1 MLTRESGNTK
11 CDARM
16 PERSGFKYCPVGAVS
31 EIGASAHY
39 LQFDRWGVLLDAG
52 LDPHHALHNGVPAYD
67 LLYDHPVN
75 AIFISHAHL
84 DHVGSL
90 PVALQRFPRA
100 RVYMTPATAELTEMM
115 LHHYLHVQRKQALE
129 CWQPYRPLYSEE
141 YLDMIRYLFQSFD
154 YETPFVLHGY
164 EESGLRFTFYDAGHI
179 LGSAGV
185 LIEWRGRRL
194 FYTGNVRLSAQFI
207 LKGARL
213 PDSVD
218 VLITEATYG
227 ADAQAETIRRS
238 AEMKRFAR
246 HVSQHLQMG
255 GVVLLPVFALGRTQ
269 EMLMLLHRLRKNNQI
284 PAVPIYV
291 AGFGLAINRL
301 YDRML
306 HKIYPEYRHGQLRTI
321 TFGRWSRGRR
331 LQGPAILISTSGM
344 LLPGSASFDFARQLA
359 EDARN
364 AIFFVGYADPETPG
378 GLMQAKKIETLK
390 SLFQV
395 DRLACRVE
403 GFRFSA
409 HAHRRE
415 LLKLIQRLQPSQI
428 ILTHGEKPALQW
440 MAKHIPSVLSDGSVL
455 IPESG
460 KWYNL

>member
-1 MLTRESGNTK
+1 MLTKRARGNG
-11 CDARM
+11 CDGRM
-16 PERSGFKYCPVGAVS
+16 SERVRLKYCPVGAVS

-52 LDPHHALHNGVPAYD
+52 LDPHHALQDGVPAYD
-67 LLYDHPVN
+67 LLYDRPVN
-75 AIFISHAHL
+75 AILITHAHL
-84 DHVGSL
+84 DHIGSL

-100 RVYMTPATAELTEMM
+100 RVYMTPATAELTEVM
-115 LHHYLHVQRKQALE
+115 LHHYLHVQRKQAME
-129 CWQPYRPLYSEE
+129 RWQPYRPLYSEE

-154 YETPFVLHGY
+154 YEAPFWLHGY

-227 ADAQAETIRRS
+227 ADAEAETIRRS
-238 AEMKRFAR
+238 AEVKRFAR
-246 HVSQHLQMG
+246 HLSERLRMG

-269 EMLMLLHRLRKNNQI
+269 EMLMLLHRLRQKNQI

-306 HKIYPEYRHGQLRTI
+306 HKIYPEYHRGQLRTI
-321 TFGRWSRGRR
+321 TFGRWSRGRHLR
-331 LQGPAILISTSGM
+331 GPAILISTSGM

-378 GLMQAKKIETLK
+378 GLLREKKFEALK
-390 SLFQV
+390 ELFQV
-395 DRLACRVE
+395 DRLECGVE
-403 GFRFSA
+403 VFRFSA

-415 LLKLIQRLQPSQI
+415 LLKLIKRLQPSQI

-440 MAKHIPSVLSDGSVL
+440 MAEHIPDVLPDGQVL

-460 KWYNL
+460 TWYDL